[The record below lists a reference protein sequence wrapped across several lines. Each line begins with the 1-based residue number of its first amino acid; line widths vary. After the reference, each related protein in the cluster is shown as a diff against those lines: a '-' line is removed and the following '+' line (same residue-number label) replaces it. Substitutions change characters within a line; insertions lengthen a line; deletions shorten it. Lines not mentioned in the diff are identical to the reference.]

1 MIGKG
6 HVYVVYMKKNGFHVH
21 VHDIHWGF
29 IDKGDSTFRFIFY
42 S

>member
-1 MIGKG
+1 MGEG
-6 HVYVVYMKKNGFHVH
+6 HVYVVYMKKNGFH